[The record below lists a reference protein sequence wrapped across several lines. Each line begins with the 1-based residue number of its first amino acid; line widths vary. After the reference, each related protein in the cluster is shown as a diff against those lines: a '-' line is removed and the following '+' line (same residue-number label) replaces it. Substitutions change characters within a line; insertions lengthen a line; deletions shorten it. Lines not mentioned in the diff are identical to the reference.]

1 MESIIPIKNKKRLA
15 NKFRFAR
22 VALASAIVISIISLI
37 NINMTNSK
45 CKDLNY
51 ATNHYMTTGIFNKS
65 KVLTVNG
72 MKLLF
77 SDDNKAIVEVEG
89 LYYESPHIRK
99 KYQLSLSKT
108 KGSMWKL
115 DDVKDISTLAAK
127 NN

>member
-1 MESIIPIKNKKRLA
+1 MESIITMKNKKRVT

-22 VALASAIVISIISLI
+22 VALTSAIVIALIYLI

-51 ATNHYMTTGIFNKS
+51 ATNHYMTTGLLNKN

-77 SDDNKAIVEVEG
+77 SDDNKAIVEVDG
-89 LYYESPHIRK
+89 LYYKSPHIRK

-115 DDVKDISTLAAK
+115 DDVKDISTLTAK

>member
-1 MESIIPIKNKKRLA
+1 MESIITMKNKKRLT
-15 NKFRFAR
+15 NKFKFAR
-22 VALASAIVISIISLI
+22 ISLAFTIAIAVISLI
-37 NINMTNSK
+37 NINITNSK

-77 SDDNKAIVEVEG
+77 SDDNKAIVEVDG
-89 LYYESPHIRK
+89 LYYKSPHIRK
-99 KYQLSLSKT
+99 KYQLSLSRT

-115 DDVKDISTLAAK
+115 DEVKDVSTLTAK

>member
-1 MESIIPIKNKKRLA
+1 MESIITMKNKKRLT

-22 VALASAIVISIISLI
+22 VALISAIVISIISLI
-37 NINMTNSK
+37 NINITNSK

-51 ATNHYMTTGIFNKS
+51 ATNHYMTTGIFNKN

-72 MKLLF
+72 MNLLF

-89 LYYESPHIRK
+89 LYYQSPHIRK

-108 KGSMWKL
+108 KGNMWKL
-115 DDVKDISTLAAK
+115 DNVKDISSLTAK

>member
-1 MESIIPIKNKKRLA
+1 MESIITIKSKKRLTS
-15 NKFRFAR
+15 KFRFVK
-22 VALASAIVISIISLI
+22 VALASAIVIAMICLI

-51 ATNHYMTTGIFNKS
+51 ATNHYMTTGIFNKN

-77 SDDNKAIVEVEG
+77 SDDNKAIVEVDG
-89 LYYESPHIRK
+89 LYYESPHTRK

-108 KGSMWKL
+108 KGRMWKL
-115 DDVKDISTLAAK
+115 DDVKDISTLTAK